1 MTMLLNNPLLFVSI
15 TDTMNHCYYCGFP
28 NKIAQEKKLRESE
41 AQVKEE
47 KRIADI
53 LREEN
58 AKLKKDLAEKE
69 EIIVSLD
76 NDYFINLPPA
86 GDFLEIHAPTNQD
99 GSVSLGEDDVPSS
112 KSGDASK
119 GPSAP

>member
-1 MTMLLNNPLLFVSI
+1 MDMLLNNLLLFVSI
-15 TDTMNHCYYCGFP
+15 TDTMNNCYYCGFP

-53 LREEN
+53 LRVEN
-58 AKLKKDLAEKE
+58 AKLKKDFAEKE

-76 NDYFINLPPA
+76 NDYFISMPPA
-86 GDFLEIHAPTNQD
+86 GDLEIHAPTNQD
-99 GSVSLGEDDVPSS
+99 GSVSLDEDDVPSS
-112 KSGDASK
+112 KSGDESK